1 MKTSVLSLALA
12 ATLVAAAPVLAQE
25 QASPTTEQTDAKPAK
40 PKADKKRLFKS
51 GALGCLGGGALAY
64 LTGKKDKA
72 LAACAV
78 GAAVGSIASYR
89 KQLDEARALQQEAQ
103 AAGMTATVST
113 KQATAKSGEKVE
125 AFAGMV
131 IPYDAESVA
140 ARDPKNAKVY
150 DRIAAF
156 AQKSKE
162 PLTIAVSGRDQK
174 ACQIP
179 LAELHAR
186 FAFPPA
192 TAVDNCGKGKTQ
204 ILITPVPDV
213 SA

>member
-1 MKTSVLSLALA
+1 MKISVLSLALA
-12 ATLVAAAPVLAQE
+12 ATLVAAAPVLAQQ

-125 AFAGMV
+125 ALDAVV
-131 IPYDAESVA
+131 IAYDPASMS
-140 ARDPKNAKVY
+140 ARDPKTVAVLDKISALAK
-150 DRIAAF
+150 
-156 AQKSKE
+156 KSKE
-162 PLTIAVSGRDQK
+162 PLSIAVSGRDQK

-186 FAFPPA
+186 GSFPPA

>member
-12 ATLVAAAPVLAQE
+12 ATLVAAAPVLAQDSAPATE
-25 QASPTTEQTDAKPAK
+25 QAQPAK

-51 GALGCLGGGALAY
+51 GALGCVGGGALAY

-78 GAAVGSIASYR
+78 GAAVGSVASYR
-89 KQLDEARALQQEAQ
+89 KQMDEARELQAEAE
-103 AAGMTATVST
+103 AAGMTTTVST
-113 KQATAKSGEKVE
+113 KEAVAKSGEKVE
-125 AFAGMV
+125 ALDSVV
-131 IPYDAESVA
+131 IAYDPTSMST
-140 ARDPKNAKVY
+140 RDPKTVAVLDK
-150 DRIAAF
+150 IAAL
-156 AQKSKE
+156 AQRSKE
-162 PLTIAVSGRDQK
+162 PLTIAVEGRDQK

-186 FAFPPA
+186 SAFPPA
-192 TAVDNCGKGKTQ
+192 TAVDNCGKGQ
-204 ILITPVPDV
+204 PRILITPVPDV

>member
-12 ATLVAAAPVLAQE
+12 ATLVAAAPVLAQDS
-25 QASPTTEQTDAKPAK
+25 APATEQTQPTK

-51 GALGCLGGGALAY
+51 GALGCVGGGALAY

-78 GAAVGSIASYR
+78 GAAVGSVASYR
-89 KQLDEARALQQEAQ
+89 KQMDEARELQAEAQ
-103 AAGMTATVST
+103 AAGMTATVTT
-113 KQATAKSGEKVE
+113 KEAVAKSGEKVE

-131 IPYDAESVA
+131 IPYDVESVA
-140 ARDPKNAKVY
+140 ARDPNNAKVY

-156 AQKSKE
+156 AQRSKE
-162 PLTIAVSGRDQK
+162 PLTITLEGRDQK

-186 FAFPPA
+186 SAFPPA
-192 TAVDNCGKGKTQ
+192 TAVDNCGSGKPQ

>member
-1 MKTSVLSLALA
+1 MKTFVLSLALA
-12 ATLVAAAPVLAQE
+12 ATLVAAAPVLAQDS
-25 QASPTTEQTDAKPAK
+25 APTTEQAQPAK

-51 GALGCLGGGALAY
+51 GALGCVGGGALAY

-72 LAACAV
+72 LAACAI
-78 GAAVGSIASYR
+78 GAAAGTVASYR
-89 KQLDEARALQQEAQ
+89 KQMDEARELQAEAQ

-113 KQATAKSGEKVE
+113 KEAVAKSGEKVE
-125 AFAGMV
+125 AFAGMA
-131 IPYDAESVA
+131 IPYDVESVA

-156 AQKSKE
+156 AQRSKE
-162 PLTIAVSGRDQK
+162 PLTITLEGRDQK

-186 FAFPPA
+186 SAFPPA
-192 TAVDNCGKGKTQ
+192 TAVDRCGSGKPQ

>member
-1 MKTSVLSLALA
+1 MKTSVLPLILA
-12 ATLVAAAPVLAQE
+12 ATLVATTPVLAQDTPHTE
-25 QASPTTEQTDAKPAK
+25 QATTNAEK
-40 PKADKKRLFKS
+40 PKTDKKRLFKS
-51 GALGCLGGGALAY
+51 GALGCVGGGALAY

-72 LAACAV
+72 LTACAV
-78 GAAVGSIASYR
+78 GAAVGSVASYR
-89 KQLDEARALQQEAQ
+89 KQMDEARALQQEAQ

-113 KQATAKSGEKVE
+113 KEATAKTGEKVD

-131 IPYDAESVA
+131 IPYDTESVA

-156 AQKSKE
+156 AQRSKE
-162 PLTIAVSGRDQK
+162 PLTIALEGRDQK

-186 FAFPPA
+186 NAFPPA
-192 TAVDNCGKGKTQ
+192 TAVDNCGKGKPQ

>member
-1 MKTSVLSLALA
+1 MKTSVLPLILA
-12 ATLVAAAPVLAQE
+12 ATLVAATPVLAQDTPPTE
-25 QASPTTEQTDAKPAK
+25 QAQANAEK

-51 GALGCLGGGALAY
+51 GALGCVGVGALAY

-78 GAAVGSIASYR
+78 GAAVGSVASYR
-89 KQLDEARALQQEAQ
+89 KQMDEARALQQEVQ

-113 KQATAKSGEKVE
+113 KEATAKSGEKVE
-125 AFAGMV
+125 ALDSVTIA
-131 IPYDAESVA
+131 YDPASMS
-140 ARDPKNAKVY
+140 ARDPKTVAVLDK
-150 DRIAAF
+150 IAAL
-156 AQKSKE
+156 AQRSKE
-162 PLTIAVSGRDQK
+162 PLTIAVEGRDQK

-186 FAFPPA
+186 NAFPPA
-192 TAVDNCGKGKTQ
+192 TAVDNCGKGKPQ